1 MPDNN
6 NNNIIKVGT
15 LVQWHKFPERAYC
28 VTQIDKNNVARI
40 KTTDNLFVAYTSI
53 ENLIPINE
61 GINGGLNEG

>member
-6 NNNIIKVGT
+6 NVIKMGT
-15 LVQWHKFPERAYC
+15 LVQWRKFPERTYY
-28 VTQIDKNNVARI
+28 VTQMDKNNEARI

-61 GINGGLNEG
+61 E